1 MIFAES
7 GKANLA
13 IFSLSSFSFCSS
25 LTVDR
30 ATSNKLVSASLSFY
44 INGRLLVYQCQ
55 CVFGL
60 VVFCYVGRRYQD
72 NRLVQK
78 AEFGNRTGSGTEIT
92 RSAAAYAAAISLMKS
107 VTYKFGVSPAAFT
120 ASVTCG

>member
-30 ATSNKLVSASLSFY
+30 ATSNKLVSASLSF
-44 INGRLLVYQCQ
+44 
-55 CVFGL
+55 
-60 VVFCYVGRRYQD
+60 
-72 NRLVQK
+72 
-78 AEFGNRTGSGTEIT
+78 T
-92 RSAAAYAAAISLMKS
+92 
-107 VTYKFGVSPAAFT
+107 
-120 ASVTCG
+120 